1 MWQSI
6 QPVNLFKGEKF
17 KLPNDNHLMF
27 TVLEEPSVIATAKG
41 DRVRIKS
48 RVSGKGNTKMISVPY
63 DSLVLTWNVAR

>member
-6 QPVNLFKGEKF
+6 QPVNIFKGNKF
-17 KLPNDNHLMF
+17 KLPNDNHLTF
-27 TVLEEPSVIATAKG
+27 TALEEPSVVSTGKG

-63 DSLVLTWNVAR
+63 DSLVSIWNVAR